1 MAYKKPP
8 KKPVCTVWRK
18 GRGDKPHNEP
28 TFSPARRAG
37 RISHQAQGNKT
48 ALAPRTRANAMSIGN
63 NPREAEARAM
73 TMKPVQMS
81 TVMTAEARPT
91 VFEENRM
98 ARIIRGRCTGASFN
112 AFGLPNGA
120 P

>member
-1 MAYKKPP
+1 
-8 KKPVCTVWRK
+8 
-18 GRGDKPHNEP
+18 
-28 TFSPARRAG
+28 
-37 RISHQAQGNKT
+37 
-48 ALAPRTRANAMSIGN
+48 
-63 NPREAEARAM
+63 
-73 TMKPVQMS
+73 
-81 TVMTAEARPT
+81 VMTAEARPT

>member
-8 KKPVCTVWRK
+8 KNPVCTVCRK
-18 GRGDKPHNEP
+18 GKGDRPHKEP
-28 TFSPARRAG
+28 TCAPAWRAG
-37 RISHQAQGNKT
+37 RISHQAQGSKM
-48 ALAPRTRANAMSIGN
+48 ALAPRMRASAMSMGS
-63 NPREAEARAM
+63 NPRDAEARAM

-98 ARIIRGRCTGASFN
+98 ARIIRGRCTGAS
-112 AFGLPNGA
+112 GA
-120 P
+120 PF